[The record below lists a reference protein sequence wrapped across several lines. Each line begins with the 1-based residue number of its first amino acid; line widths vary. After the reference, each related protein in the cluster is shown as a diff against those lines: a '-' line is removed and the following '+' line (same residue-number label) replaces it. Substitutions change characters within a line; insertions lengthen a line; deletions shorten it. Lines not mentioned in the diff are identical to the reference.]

1 MHFKDKLTVNI
12 LAISMVLAG
21 FPSCTFASSSQKSQK
36 RKIITL
42 VHGKPQA
49 VIPPKKLSFM
59 IKKFEDKKRHTWQ
72 MPEQIVQTLGVKSG
86 YTVADIGA
94 GTGYFTGYFAK
105 AAGAGGR
112 VYAVD
117 VDPGFIDFLNKRAA
131 KDGWK
136 NVTVQKAPYDNP
148 ELPDKS
154 CDIIFFS
161 DSWHHLSNR
170 PQYIGKLY
178 KALKKNGR
186 LVIVDY
192 RYFQLPNTPPL
203 DHRIPRAQVVKV
215 VRENG
220 FKLHGE
226 FFFLPRQYFLIFK
239 KVILPN

>member
-1 MHFKDKLTVNI
+1 MRFKDKLTINI
-12 LAISMVLAG
+12 MTISIILVAL
-21 FPSCTFASSSQKSQK
+21 PSCTFASSKQKTQMKKTIS
-36 RKIITL
+36 L
-42 VHGKPQA
+42 VHGKAQA
-49 VIPPKKLSFM
+49 VIPKEKLAFM
-59 IKKFEDKKRHTWQ
+59 IKKFEDKKRQTWQ
-72 MPEQIVQTLGVKSG
+72 MPEQIVETLGVKAG

-94 GTGYFTGYFAK
+94 GTGYFTNYFAK
-105 AAGAGGR
+105 AAGTGM

-148 ELPDKS
+148 ELPDES

-178 KALKKNGR
+178 KALKKDGR
-186 LVIVDY
+186 LVVVDY

-203 DHRIPRAQVVKV
+203 DHRIPRSQVVKV
-215 VRENG
+215 IRENG